1 MHALECLKLVGAGT
15 PLLKNAEFCWG
26 LVRFLARSLRSLAAI
41 WLVRSLRSLP
51 RYNVAH
57 LHSLFHLLSLEFF
70 FLFFLSLFFSVQ
82 SWWTRGALAVHSWRH
97 RGAIVV
103 HSRNT
108 YVAIVVHF
116 RWTHGAIVVDSC
128 ILKRGLDLG

>member
-51 RYNVAH
+51 RYTVAH
-57 LHSLFHLLSLEFF
+57 SLATLAPSHVWPKVRA
-70 FLFFLSLFFSVQ
+70 SV
-82 SWWTRGALAVHSWRH
+82 
-97 RGAIVV
+97 
-103 HSRNT
+103 
-108 YVAIVVHF
+108 
-116 RWTHGAIVVDSC
+116 
-128 ILKRGLDLG
+128 